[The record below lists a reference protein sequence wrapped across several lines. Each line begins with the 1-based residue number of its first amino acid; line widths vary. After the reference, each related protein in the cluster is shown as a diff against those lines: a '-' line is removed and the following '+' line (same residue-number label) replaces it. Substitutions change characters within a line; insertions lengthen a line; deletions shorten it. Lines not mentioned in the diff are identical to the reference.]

1 MTKRMIIMLV
11 LVGLVFGGIFGF
23 QAFKGKMMKK
33 FMSAAGAAPQTVSVM
48 KAEYQDWQPHIDAVG
63 SLRAVNGV
71 DVSPQVAGVVTAID
85 FRQGQDVKQG
95 TVLLQLY
102 ADDDIAKLKSLEIA
116 ADLAKTT
123 YQRDRR
129 QLEIKA
135 VSQQTIDTDAANLKQ
150 ADANVAE
157 QQALV
162 DKKTLRAPFSGRL
175 GIREVDL
182 GQYLNA
188 GTPVVTLQSL
198 DPIYVDFFVPDR
210 QTGSIHVGQHVTAT
224 TDSFPGESFAGEIA
238 VINPLADTAT
248 LNVKVRAL
256 LHNPNH
262 KLLPGMYATVD
273 IITGRPQR
281 YLTLPKTAITYNPY
295 GDIAYLVASEGKDE
309 QGKPK
314 LIAKQVI
321 VSTGETRGDQ
331 VAVLS
336 GIQQGDTVVTSG
348 QIKLRN
354 GISLVI
360 NNAIQPGFDPHP
372 HPQDQ

>member
-1 MTKRMIIMLV
+1 
-11 LVGLVFGGIFGF
+11 
-23 QAFKGKMMKK
+23 
-33 FMSAAGAAPQTVSVM
+33 
-48 KAEYQDWQPHIDAVG
+48 
-63 SLRAVNGV
+63 
-71 DVSPQVAGVVTAID
+71 
-85 FRQGQDVKQG
+85 
-95 TVLLQLY
+95 
-102 ADDDIAKLKSLEIA
+102 
-116 ADLAKTT
+116 
-123 YQRDRR
+123 
-129 QLEIKA
+129 
-135 VSQQTIDTDAANLKQ
+135 
-150 ADANVAE
+150 
-157 QQALV
+157 
-162 DKKTLRAPFSGRL
+162 
-175 GIREVDL
+175 
-182 GQYLNA
+182 
-188 GTPVVTLQSL
+188 
-198 DPIYVDFFVPDR
+198 
-210 QTGSIHVGQHVTAT
+210 
-224 TDSFPGESFAGEIA
+224 
-238 VINPLADTAT
+238 
-248 LNVKVRAL
+248 L